1 MRRPARRTQARAR
14 TIQPGAAAFALSG
27 LRQRDQR
34 AGEHSASL
42 LRAVARPLLGLRRT
56 HRAPLS
62 GGGSARGPR
71 GSLLRFA
78 LRLRRRRVRGH
89 VVRLGVDRR
98 QCDRHG
104 HAAPARRR
112 HPAAA
117 LDGSAPQYRRNLRR
131 SALGGDRGSRGI
143 PVPVVG
149 ILAVQVRHREGR
161 HGLWRFQ
168 AARGDR
174 RLDRLADAA
183 AGSAAVL
190 VHRRRGRHCADR
202 PRQTRP
208 RRAHSLWPVPGG
220 SRHRGPFLGPAVD
233 PLLRSKAP
241 VTYIVGL
248 TGGIGSGKSA
258 VAKLFEDKSIAVI
271 DTDAI
276 AHELTRAGGDAIE
289 AIRAEFGDPFIDR
302 GGALDRA
309 GMRRLAFSDPQARQ
323 RLERIL
329 HPRIRAL
336 AAARAAAASSPYV
349 ILMVPLLV
357 EGGLIDENNRRRYQR
372 VLVVD
377 CPEEV
382 QIERVARRSGL
393 GAAEVR
399 RIIASQA
406 ARSERLAAADDVI
419 DNGGALEAL
428 RPQVERLHRRYLAL
442 SRPAGAGGD

>member
-1 MRRPARRTQARAR
+1 M
-14 TIQPGAAAFALSG
+14 
-27 LRQRDQR
+27 
-34 AGEHSASL
+34 
-42 LRAVARPLLGLRRT
+42 
-56 HRAPLS
+56 
-62 GGGSARGPR
+62 
-71 GSLLRFA
+71 
-78 LRLRRRRVRGH
+78 
-89 VVRLGVDRR
+89 
-98 QCDRHG
+98 
-104 HAAPARRR
+104 
-112 HPAAA
+112 
-117 LDGSAPQYRRNLRR
+117 
-131 SALGGDRGSRGI
+131 
-143 PVPVVG
+143 
-149 ILAVQVRHREGR
+149 
-161 HGLWRFQ
+161 
-168 AARGDR
+168 
-174 RLDRLADAA
+174 
-183 AGSAAVL
+183 
-190 VHRRRGRHCADR
+190 
-202 PRQTRP
+202 
-208 RRAHSLWPVPGG
+208 
-220 SRHRGPFLGPAVD
+220 
-233 PLLRSKAP
+233 
-241 VTYIVGL
+241 TYVVGL

-258 VAKLFEDKSIAVI
+258 VAMLFEDKSIAVI

-393 GAAEVR
+393 GAAEV
-399 RIIASQA
+399 A